1 MQVPVVER
9 LALYFNELVVNS
21 QDVCPD
27 TEIHKV
33 RGFSPDPQGAMNESS
48 LLSVLREAVFSG
60 TPSMKTIAESLSP
73 PKLEPLAT
81 IFCPRVSMRY
91 VDDATDAEVD
101 AEDS

>member
-60 TPSMKTIAESLSP
+60 TPSMKTILNRCRHQNWSLLQQSSVHV
-73 PKLEPLAT
+73 
-81 IFCPRVSMRY
+81 FR
-91 VDDATDAEVD
+91 
-101 AEDS
+101 